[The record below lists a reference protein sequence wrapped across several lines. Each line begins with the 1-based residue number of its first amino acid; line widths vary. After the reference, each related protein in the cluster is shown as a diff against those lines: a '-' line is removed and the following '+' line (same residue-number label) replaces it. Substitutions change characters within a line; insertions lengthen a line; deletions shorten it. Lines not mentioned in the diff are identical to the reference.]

1 MGDEEH
7 VALPQGS
14 EHVVGDGLRV
24 LVRPLVAAD
33 RAELA
38 AGYRKLSSRSRH
50 TRFFAPPD
58 ELDEDDLDYL
68 TLLDYDDHYALAAF
82 ALDAPGRPGIGV
94 ARYVRERDRPSH
106 AEVAVTVLDGY
117 QRRGLG
123 TLLMRLLASIAVTH
137 GVSTFVYYAQWE
149 NEEMIE
155 ELRAEGARVSP
166 DEAGVARIEL
176 DLPGGGDELG
186 ERTVHQITRTLARR
200 LRDVFERVQ
209 STAGP
214 AHEQRMA
221 SRNSSNV
228 RHQTLG

>member
-50 TRFFAPPD
+50 TRFFAPPE

-94 ARYVRERDRPSH
+94 ARYVRERDCPSH

-123 TLLMRLLASIAVTH
+123 TLLMRLLACDRGDARCQHVRL
-137 GVSTFVYYAQWE
+137 
-149 NEEMIE
+149 
-155 ELRAEGARVSP
+155 LRAV
-166 DEAGVARIEL
+166 
-176 DLPGGGDELG
+176 G
-186 ERTVHQITRTLARR
+186 ERGDDRRAARGRSAGLAGRGRRGAHRARPARR
-200 LRDVFERVQ
+200 R
-209 STAGP
+209 
-214 AHEQRMA
+214 
-221 SRNSSNV
+221 
-228 RHQTLG
+228 